1 MLRSILSLKNF
12 TMRASDGEIGKVK
25 DFYFDDHTW
34 ALKYLVVETG
44 NWLMGKKVL
53 ISTAALHAPIWDEH
67 TFPVDLTIDQVKN
80 SPDIDTE
87 KPVTREQEY
96 NLNQHYSWPWD
107 GGGIGF
113 MTTGMVGGV
122 VAPDVPLSERVENE
136 FDNDEHGP
144 RRDKH
149 LRSFKQVHDFE
160 LRGTDKNIGEVHDF
174 LLDDSR
180 WTLPF
185 IVAETGSW
193 YAGKKLLLST
203 RFVDKI
209 EWESSSVYLL
219 QSSSQIG
226 NLTEFDYE
234 NLTDEEFIRQHETSI
249 SNH

>member
-25 DFYFDDHTW
+25 DFYFDDQTW
-34 ALKYLVVETG
+34 RLKYLVVETG

-53 ISTAALHAPIWDEH
+53 ISTAALHAPIWNES

-96 NLNQHYSWPWD
+96 DLNYHYSWPWD

-122 VAPDVPLSERVENE
+122 VAPDIPLSDRVG
-136 FDNDEHGP
+136 DEMHHAEHQH
-144 RRDKH
+144 RDKH

-160 LRGTDKNIGEVHDF
+160 LRCTDKNIGEVHDF
-174 LLDDSR
+174 LMSDSD
-180 WTLPF
+180 WSLPY
-185 IVAETGSW
+185 IVAEAGNW
-193 YAGKKLLLST
+193 YAGKKLLLAT

-209 EWESSSVYLL
+209 EWETSSVYLL
-219 QSSSQIG
+219 QSSAQVA
-226 NLTEFDYE
+226 NATEFDYE
-234 NLTDEEFIRQHETSI
+234 NLNDDGFNKQYESSYSDR
-249 SNH
+249 